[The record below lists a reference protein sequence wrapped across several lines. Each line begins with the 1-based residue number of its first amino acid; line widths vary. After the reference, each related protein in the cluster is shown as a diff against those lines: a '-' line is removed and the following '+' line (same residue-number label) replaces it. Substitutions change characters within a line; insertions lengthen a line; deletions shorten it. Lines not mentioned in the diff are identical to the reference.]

1 MISIVLEQTYG
12 IPNPETRGRPVV
24 PSRPLP
30 STYYSRP
37 VRLHNPDDLEDDAA
51 LSKEVRGQYTVKAK
65 PSSSIGFKP
74 VPGQQLTS
82 NPLK

>member
-1 MISIVLEQTYG
+1 MKYPGCHKQLLGSLFVTFICQRKV
-12 IPNPETRGRPVV
+12 
-24 PSRPLP
+24 P